1 MELRNR
7 NRSDDKQMDRAE
19 PAGEGHCLPVSL
31 VGAGPGDAG
40 LLTRKGLE
48 RIRRA
53 DVVIYDNLIS
63 GSILNEAR
71 LDAELVYV
79 GKREGM
85 HAMSQEAINGLLV
98 RYALAGKAVV
108 RLKGGDPFVFGR
120 GGEEA
125 LALAQHGIPYE
136 IVPGVSSAYSVPAYA
151 GIPVTHRGL
160 ASSFHVITGHEG
172 GGKAKETVDY
182 GALARCEGTLVF
194 LMGLRRLGEI
204 ADRLIAEGKD
214 PATPAAVVE
223 NGTTSRQRVLRSDL
237 GHLAADAAAKGMQ
250 TPAITVVG
258 PAATLHEGLDW
269 FGKGALAGTRVL
281 ATGTRSFCRE
291 LEKELQP
298 AGAETVT
305 VSLIESRPLW
315 TEQMRGVFA
324 HLERYQWMVFTSGN
338 GVELF
343 FAAMKQ
349 QGMDLRRLMHL
360 KFAAIGQK
368 TADVLA
374 AHGFR
379 CDFVPESFSSADL
392 AREWIPTLAGDEQVV
407 LMRAKEGSP
416 VLPEKLREAGIS
428 FTDVSL
434 YETWVDERRRE
445 EVNRLIG
452 QVDYVTVASASAVRA
467 LASMLDSSQRMTAK
481 LISIGPST
489 TKAAHEAGL
498 SVCGEATEYTAEGIC
513 AAILADAR
521 AKILAD
527 ARAKILADAGAEIL
541 ADVGATHESGTD
553 DYGYFPL
560 FVDLAGKKIRIVGA
574 GTVATRRAAVLAD
587 FGAKILVTAPAGT
600 EEMENLETAGT
611 VCWSR
616 RPFETEDLDDVE
628 LVLAATD
635 DAGLNAEIV
644 RLCGERGIPVNDAGE
659 KERCDFYF
667 PAIARSK
674 DVVIGVTASGT
685 DHRLVRRLAANLRE
699 WLREKPESGD

>member
-7 NRSDDKQMDRAE
+7 NRSDDKQMDRADL
-19 PAGEGHCLPVSL
+19 AGEGHCLPVSL

-136 IVPGVSSAYSVPAYA
+136 IVPGVSSAYSAPAYA

-182 GALARCEGTLVF
+182 SALARCEGTLVF

-237 GHLAADAAAKGMQ
+237 GHVAEDAAAKGMQ

-258 PAATLHEGLDW
+258 PVAALHEGLDW

-315 TEQMRGVFA
+315 LEQMRDVFA

-343 FAAMKQ
+343 FAAMKR

-368 TADVLA
+368 TAEVLA
-374 AHGFR
+374 THGFR

-392 AREWIPTLAGDEQVV
+392 AREWIPTLARDEQVV

-416 VLPEKLREAGIS
+416 VLPEKLREAGVS

-467 LASMLDSSQRMTAK
+467 LASMLDSSQKMTAK

-489 TKAAHEAGL
+489 TKAAREAGL
-498 SVCGEATEYTAEGIC
+498 SVCGEAAEYTAEGIC
-513 AAILADAR
+513 AAILADA
-521 AKILAD
+521 
-527 ARAKILADAGAEIL
+527 ET
-541 ADVGATHESGTD
+541 VHEPCTGGH
-553 DYGYFPL
+553 GYFPL
-560 FVDLAGKKIRIVGA
+560 FVDLTGKKIRIVGA
-574 GTVATRRAAVLAD
+574 GSIASRRAAVLAD
-587 FGAKILVTAPAGT
+587 FGAEILVTAPEGT
-600 EEMENLETAGT
+600 QEMENLDAAGRI
-611 VCWSR
+611 CWVR
-616 RPFETEDLDDVE
+616 RPFETEDLENVE

-644 RLCGERGIPVNDAGE
+644 RQCRERGIPVNDAGE
-659 KERCDFYF
+659 KEQCDFYF
-667 PAIARSK
+667 PAIARKK

-685 DHRLVRRLAANLRE
+685 DHRLVRRLTANLRE
-699 WLREKPESGD
+699 WLREKPGSGD